1 VFDDIA
7 DVIEGAPSNWGKW
20 GDDDELGAANYLT
33 GEQVLRG
40 IAAVEAGETYTLG
53 LPIGAPDGDP
63 TWPTRS
69 EGAHYMTADKG
80 HHEAGKQD
88 REMYGGWEHSD
99 DVVHQFTHGSTHVD
113 SLGHSWYGDRL
124 YNGFDANTTKGG
136 LDRCGIEHPAEHG
149 LVGRGVLLD
158 VAAHR
163 GVDYLSRGERVT
175 LEELRACADEQGVDF
190 EGREI
195 LLVRLGVV
203 ELFYREGP
211 EAFYEE
217 YETVHGGTPALDEP
231 GITYTDD
238 LAEWFADTEVP
249 LFGTDSVTAEQTVSE
264 ATGTRLPL
272 HPALLRDQGVLIS
285 EMNKLD
291 DLAAACRED
300 GSYEFMY
307 VGAPLKLVGGT
318 GSPFNPI
325 AIR

>member
-7 DVIEGAPSNWGKW
+7 DVLEEAPSNWGEW

-33 GEQVLRG
+33 SEEVLRG
-40 IAAVEAGETYTLG
+40 VGAIERGETFTLG
-53 LPIGAPDGDP
+53 LRIGDPGGDP

-69 EGAHYMTADKG
+69 EGDHYMTADKG

-99 DVVHQFTHGSTHVD
+99 DVIHQFTHGSTHVD
-113 SLGHSWYGDRL
+113 ALGHSWYDDAL

-149 LVGRGVLLD
+149 IVGRGVLLD
-158 VAAHR
+158 VAGHR
-163 GVDYLSRGERVT
+163 GVDYLSSGERVT
-175 LEELRACADEQGVDF
+175 LDELRACADEQGVDL
-190 EGREI
+190 GSRDVV
-195 LLVRLGVV
+195 LLRLGVI

-211 EAFYEE
+211 EAFYDE
-217 YETVHGGTPALDEP
+217 YEIVHGGTPALDEP
-231 GITYTDD
+231 GITYTEELTEWVDD
-238 LAEWFADTEVP
+238 HQIP
-249 LFGTDSVTAEQTVSE
+249 LIGTDSVTAEQTVSE
-264 ATGTRLPL
+264 ETDTRLPF

-291 DLAAACRED
+291 ELAAACREH
-300 GSYEFMY
+300 GSYDFLY

-318 GSPFNPI
+318 GSPFNPV
-325 AIR
+325 AIT